1 MKGVSSPV
9 GGVDR
14 SLYFPIV
21 LDGDKIAL
29 SYLRFDRVSNDDQLR
44 LQAEAALDAFDR
56 VALTM
61 LRRGGI
67 DLAQDQCES
76 ALDELAKWGSR
87 AYKELFSAD
96 AKQVLREYLTDA
108 PPDQPADRPTFV
120 SRDVLFPW
128 ELLYDG
134 GKISEGGASKFWG
147 FGMAPARILDTQRDN
162 FVHHPGEQSTP
173 SDMLFCLHH
182 LLREAHE
189 TEWPAIEKI
198 VLASADDHFSLL
210 RDVGSPEAGLAMG
223 LAAVCDG
230 ESLLR
235 YIEASSHNMLHF
247 ACHCRQAQGGSDEL
261 EISVVGQHAADV
273 TRIIR
278 LETYTFTD
286 LSGSTFVRRPLV
298 FLNACQASGG
308 SDNVRKIF
316 NLPKKFYS
324 CGAGAVIATACPIP
338 DRFAAAFA
346 RQFYK
351 FFLGEPGLCIAEA
364 LRRTRWHFLTEH
376 NNPLGLA
383 YGLYTPAH
391 YRIAGAPALSGRPA

>member
-1 MKGVSSPV
+1 MKGVSSSA
-9 GGVDR
+9 GGIDQ
-14 SLYFPIV
+14 SLYYPIV
-21 LDGDKIAL
+21 LDGDKIL
-29 SYLRFDRVSNDDQLR
+29 LYHLPFDRASNDDQLR
-44 LQAEAALDAFDR
+44 QQAEAALEAFDQ

-61 LRRGGI
+61 MRRGGI
-67 DLAQDQCES
+67 DLAEDQCQS
-76 ALDELAKWGSR
+76 ALEELAKWGSR
-87 AYKELFSAD
+87 AYKELFSAE
-96 AKQVLREYLTDA
+96 AEPLLRYYLTDR
-108 PPDQPADRPTFV
+108 PPDHPAHRPTFV
-120 SRDVLFPW
+120 SREVLFPW

-134 GKISEGGASKFWG
+134 GKIAESGAGKFWG

-162 FVHHPGEQSTP
+162 FVHHPGEQSPP

-189 TEWPAIEKI
+189 TEWPAIEKL
-198 VLASADDHFSLL
+198 VLASAGDHFSLL
-210 RDVGSPEAGLAMG
+210 REAVGSQLAS
-223 LAAVCDG
+223 LATISDG

-247 ACHCRQAQGGSDEL
+247 ACHCRQVQGGSDEL
-261 EISVVGQHAADV
+261 EISVVGQHDIDAA
-273 TRIIR
+273 RIIR

-286 LSGSTFVRRPLV
+286 LRGGTFQRRPLV

-324 CGAGAVIATACPIP
+324 SGAGAVIATACPIP

-351 FFLGEPGLCIAEA
+351 LFLGEPGLCIAEA
-364 LRRTRWHFLTEH
+364 LRQTRWHFLTEH

-391 YRIAGAPALSGRPA
+391 YRIAEAPALSGRLA